1 MIENRFITL
10 ACLFGATASFIMSL
24 LFGSP
29 LMAAISALMFAITFM
44 VWKYGYLFIPVL
56 TRAANVVEV
65 RGNYIINQGRD
76 AILKSTGVGWYCTK
90 VLEIIFFE
98 SAEGKSKEE
107 KKLLFEMFE
116 KAIASFKYPVKLSIL
131 IAPQDISEYVDTI
144 KTKRSELE
152 AKLGHCVDEA
162 EQRNIERR
170 IATLNNLLDRI
181 ISGEKPM
188 DVLAYVATT
197 AFGTTREEAEIMA
210 KRQAKE
216 VSTIIASTLNAE
228 VRELKDLDLIK
239 AFEFEYFVPETRE
252 ALVDEVF

>member
-10 ACLFGATASFIMSL
+10 ACLLGAIASFVMSI

-29 LMAAISALMFAITFM
+29 LMAGISAIMFALTFM

-56 TRAANVVEV
+56 TRAVNVVEV
-65 RGNYIINQGRD
+65 RGNYIINQERD
-76 AILKSTGVGWYCTK
+76 AILKNTGTGWYCTK
-90 VLEIIFFE
+90 IMGIIFFE
-98 SAEGKSKEE
+98 SAEGKSKDE
-107 KKLLFEMFE
+107 KGLLFEMFE

-152 AKLGHCVDEA
+152 AKLAHGVGIE
-162 EQRNIERR
+162 EQRNIERK
-170 IATLNNLLDRI
+170 ITTLNRLLDRI
-181 ISGEKPM
+181 TSGEKPM
-188 DVLAYVATT
+188 DALAYVATT